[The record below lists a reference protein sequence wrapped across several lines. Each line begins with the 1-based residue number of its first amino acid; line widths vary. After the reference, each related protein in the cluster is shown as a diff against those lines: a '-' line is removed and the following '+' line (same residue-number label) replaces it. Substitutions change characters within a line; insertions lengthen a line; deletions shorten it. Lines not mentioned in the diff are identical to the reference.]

1 MNSDIWKKSSG
12 NIVTSVTLFSVA
24 IIVLAASTLIKIST
38 DPVDIANFPAIDI
51 VAAIALIASLII
63 FRPNIQ
69 RLMAEE
75 HWENNLQNMKSI
87 RIGYTYVITA
97 LLITL
102 ALLILKLHILS
113 MVPFFFVLYGCRK
126 ISKGYKRLSNSSTV
140 PYVNLQ
146 GYKKLR
152 TSIILFTFAIFIIFG
167 TLFII
172 SLVDTFPPFTSLDSV
187 PENPIDASTEVGQAL
202 QEDPID
208 TSTEVGQ
215 AIQENIKAVAE
226 VGQAIQAMS
235 YVMEG
240 FSAIGIMLLT
250 LLRFGLILNAVFAL
264 ILAIIASFKIINGW
278 RIVKEGGFL
287 PPDEY

>member
-38 DPVDIANFPAIDI
+38 DPVDIANFPAMDI

-75 HWENNLQNMKSI
+75 HGENNLQNMKSI

-102 ALLILKLHILS
+102 ALLILKRHILS

-152 TSIILFTFAIFIIFG
+152 TSIILFTFAIFIIYG

-208 TSTEVGQ
+208 DSTEVGQ
-215 AIQENIKAVAE
+215 ALQENIKAVAE
-226 VGQAIQAMS
+226 AGQALLAM
-235 YVMEG
+235 MEG
-240 FSAIGIMLLT
+240 FSAIGIMLTT
-250 LLRFGLILNAVFAL
+250 LLRFGLILNAVLAL
-264 ILAIIASFKIINGW
+264 ILAIISSFGIINGW
-278 RIVKEGGFL
+278 RIVKKGGFL

>member
-1 MNSDIWKKSSG
+1 
-12 NIVTSVTLFSVA
+12 
-24 IIVLAASTLIKIST
+24 
-38 DPVDIANFPAIDI
+38 
-51 VAAIALIASLII
+51 
-63 FRPNIQ
+63 
-69 RLMAEE
+69 
-75 HWENNLQNMKSI
+75 
-87 RIGYTYVITA
+87 
-97 LLITL
+97 
-102 ALLILKLHILS
+102 

-152 TSIILFTFAIFIIFG
+152 TSIILFTFAIFIIYG

-187 PENPIDASTEVGQAL
+187 CDNPIDASTEVGQAL
-202 QEDPID
+202 QE
-208 TSTEVGQ
+208 
-215 AIQENIKAVAE
+215 NIKAVAE
-226 VGQAIQAMS
+226 VGQAIQGMS

-240 FSAIGIMLLT
+240 FNAMGIMLAT
-250 LLRFGLILNAVFAL
+250 LLRFGLILNTVFAL

-278 RIVKEGGFL
+278 KIVKKGGFL